1 MTASHVLV
9 VDDDPA
15 LLQALPEA
23 LRLRMAGVTVDT
35 ADSGMAALDRI
46 AAREHDAIV
55 IDVKMPGMDGLT
67 LLAEIRA
74 RRPDTPVVMITG
86 HGEHALAIQAL
97 RGGAYD
103 FIQKPIDRDHF
114 VAALSRAIGA
124 HALNRRVKDRK
135 LALKRCTSELEQIVE
150 KLGRGS
156 EQARVL
162 IVDDDPALLQALP
175 RALQIRMAEVTVE
188 TADSAAAALDRIAA
202 GDYDA
207 IVTDIKMPGMD
218 GLALLAEIRRRQPD
232 TPILIITGHG
242 EYDLSV
248 RALRGGAYDFIQKPI
263 DRDDFV
269 ASLYRAIRV
278 HALHRRG
285 RDRQLALE
293 RCTSEL
299 EGIVEKLG
307 RELRGTPLRR
317 EQ

>member
-1 MTASHVLV
+1 MTAPHVLI

-15 LLQALPEA
+15 LLAALPEA
-23 LRLRMAGVTVDT
+23 LRLRMDGVTVDT
-35 ADSGMAALDRI
+35 ADSGAAALDRI
-46 AAREHDAIV
+46 AAREYEAIV
-55 IDVKMPGMDGLT
+55 IDVKMPGMDGLA
-67 LLAEIRA
+67 LLAKIRA
-74 RRPDTPVVMITG
+74 RRPDTPVLMITG

-114 VAALSRAIGA
+114 VAALSRAMRA
-124 HALNRRVKDRK
+124 HALNRRVKDRQV
-135 LALKRCTSELEQIVE
+135 ALERCTGELEQIVE
-150 KLGRGS
+150 KFGRGS
-156 EQARVL
+156 EQPRVL

-175 RALQIRMAEVTVE
+175 QALQLRMAEATVE
-188 TADSAAAALDRIAA
+188 TADSAAVALDRIAA
-202 GDYDA
+202 RDYDA

-248 RALRGGAYDFIQKPI
+248 RALRAGAYDFIQKPI
-263 DRDDFV
+263 DRDRFV

-278 HALHRRG
+278 HAVSRRG

-307 RELRGTPLRR
+307 RELRGTPLRG
-317 EQ
+317 EP

>member
-1 MTASHVLV
+1 MTAPHVLI

-15 LLQALPEA
+15 LLAALPEA
-23 LRLRMAGVTVDT
+23 LRLRMDGVTVDT
-35 ADSGMAALDRI
+35 ADSGAAALDRI
-46 AAREHDAIV
+46 AAREYEAIV
-55 IDVKMPGMDGLT
+55 IDVKMPGMDGLA

-74 RRPDTPVVMITG
+74 RRPDTPVLMITG

-114 VAALSRAIGA
+114 VAALSRAMRA
-124 HALNRRVKDRK
+124 HALNRRVKDRRV
-135 LALKRCTSELEQIVE
+135 ALERCTGELEQIVE
-150 KLGRGS
+150 KFGRGS
-156 EQARVL
+156 EQPRVL

-175 RALQIRMAEVTVE
+175 QALQLRMAEATVE
-188 TADSAAAALDRIAA
+188 TADSAAVALDRIAA
-202 GDYDA
+202 RDYDA

-248 RALRGGAYDFIQKPI
+248 RALRAGAYDFIQKPI
-263 DRDDFV
+263 DRDRFV
-269 ASLYRAIRV
+269 ASLYRAIRA
-278 HALHRRG
+278 HAVNRRG

-307 RELRGTPLRR
+307 RELRGTPLRG
-317 EQ
+317 EP